1 MSGTPFRRPN
11 AGFITAGSTIYVP
24 VFTDGVD
31 RGAVFA
37 EGLPQNRFAE
47 LHTDQQ
53 VIFHTGAT
61 STDIAYFIRLTCTPG
76 EGTTYTLVGSVLS

>member
-37 EGLPQNRFAE
+37 QALPLDQFCQ
-47 LHTDQQ
+47 LHTDRQS
-53 VIFHTGAT
+53 IFKQFEDLTYSIRVTNDPGGSFTRYSIVGA
-61 STDIAYFIRLTCTPG
+61 I
-76 EGTTYTLVGSVLS
+76 LS